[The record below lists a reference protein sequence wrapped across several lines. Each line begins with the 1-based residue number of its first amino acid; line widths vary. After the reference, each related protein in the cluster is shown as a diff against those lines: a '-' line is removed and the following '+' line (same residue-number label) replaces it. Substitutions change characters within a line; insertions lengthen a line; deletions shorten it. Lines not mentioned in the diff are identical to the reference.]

1 MGKRIVLTSAMA
13 GAIVLAL
20 AAPAAAHVTV
30 DPSSAPKGSTT
41 KLSFLVPNEEP
52 TAKVTELQVAFPTPP
67 NTPISSVAVE
77 AKPGWNVKVTT
88 QKLAKPITSD
98 DGTINSIVSLIDWK
112 AKTAAD
118 GIAPEQFG
126 EFAINADGLPTN
138 EDQVV
143 FKAIQTYSN
152 GSVVKWIDPVTP
164 GGPAADHPT
173 PILELTNPTGEA
185 TATTTPTTNAS
196 SSNRTTIVATS
207 TQDNSARA
215 LGIIAIVLGAIAL
228 ILATA
233 ALMKKRRA

>member
-1 MGKRIVLTSAMA
+1 MGKRIVLTSALA

-20 AAPAAAHVTV
+20 AAPASAHVTV
-30 DPSSAPKGSTT
+30 DPSSAPKGSTV

-52 TAKVTELQVAFPTPP
+52 TAKVTELQIAFPTPP
-67 NTPISSVAVE
+67 QTPIPTVDVE

-88 QKLAKPITSD
+88 QKLAKPITTD
-98 DGTINSIVSLIDWK
+98 DGTINEVVSLIDWK
-112 AKTAAD
+112 AKTPAD

-126 EFAINADGLPTN
+126 EFTIDADGLPDN
-138 EDQVV
+138 ENEVV

-152 GSVVKWIDPVTP
+152 GTVVKWIDPVTP
-164 GGPAADHPT
+164 GGPEAENPT
-173 PILELTNPTGEA
+173 PILQLTNPTGEA
-185 TATTTPTTNAS
+185 TATTTPTTNGS
-196 SSNRTTIVATS
+196 SSNGTTIVATS

-228 ILATA
+228 ILATG